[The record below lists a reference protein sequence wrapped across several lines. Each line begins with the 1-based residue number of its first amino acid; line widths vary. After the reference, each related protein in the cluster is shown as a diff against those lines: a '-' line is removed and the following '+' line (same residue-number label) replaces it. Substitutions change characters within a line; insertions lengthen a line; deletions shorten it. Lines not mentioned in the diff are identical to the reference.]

1 MIKAVFFDLYGTLA
15 GFKPSREEIQS
26 TACADFGI
34 AVTPQGILRGYALAD
49 EFMARQK
56 AVKPL
61 REMDRDERRDFFA
74 EYERL
79 VLQGAGVE
87 VTLALA
93 SDIWRRIRQIPYGL
107 ARYDDVAPTLIGLRE
122 RRLTV
127 GLISNIDNNGG
138 NGLTDSLGLTP
149 LLDFAVF
156 SSDVGAEKPHPPIFL
171 AALKKAGVS
180 PQEAMHVGDQLTS
193 DIEGARGVGIN
204 PVLIDRDRNHVGTQ
218 ACPRIE
224 TLAELSGLLD

>member
-34 AVTPQGILRGYALAD
+34 TVAPQGILRGYALAD
-49 EFMARQK
+49 AFMARQK
-56 AVKPL
+56 SVKPL
-61 REMDRDERRDFFA
+61 RDMDRDERRDFFA

-87 VTLALA
+87 VTLAQA

-107 ARYDDVAPTLIGLRE
+107 ARYDDVAPTLSALRE
-122 RRLTV
+122 RGLTI
-127 GLISNIDNNGG
+127 GLVSNIDNSGG
-138 NGLTDSLGLTP
+138 EELTDSLGLTP
-149 LLDFAVF
+149 LLHFAVF

-171 AALKKAGVS
+171 AALDRAGV
-180 PQEAMHVGDQLTS
+180 PPGEAMHVGDQPSS
-193 DIEGARGVGIN
+193 DVEGARGVGIN

-218 ACPRIE
+218 LCPRIE
-224 TLAELSGLLD
+224 TL